1 MINKKFIFL
10 DLTSTVT
17 ITQSELPEILE
28 VLPTNITVNP
38 NTQIILQCKIKSVV
52 KPTIKWFRR
61 KNEIA
66 ELEFS
71 SRYRSYESYRNG
83 PHFEGSFYE
92 PQLQASL
99 AKHLSDNIYLSKLI
113 VNEVLQNSVY
123 VCVAINY
130 RGYVYGEYHVS
141 SESEDQV
148 DDQIIEI
155 KSNHTLY
162 LFLVVIIIL
171 ALPISCLLCTI
182 FYLVIQRNLMT
193 KLNK

>member
-1 MINKKFIFL
+1 MIV
-10 DLTSTVT
+10 DLTPTVT
-17 ITQSELPEILE
+17 ITPSELPEILE

-61 KNEIA
+61 KNEII

-71 SRYRSYESYRNG
+71 SHHRSYESYRNG
-83 PHFEGSFYE
+83 PQFEGSFYE

-130 RGYVYGEYHVS
+130 RGYVYGEYHVL
-141 SESEDQV
+141 SESDDKV
-148 DDQIIEI
+148 DSQIIEI
-155 KSNHTLY
+155 KSNYTLY

-171 ALPISCLLCTI
+171 AIPISCLLCTI
-182 FYLVIQRNLMT
+182 FYLVIQRNLMN